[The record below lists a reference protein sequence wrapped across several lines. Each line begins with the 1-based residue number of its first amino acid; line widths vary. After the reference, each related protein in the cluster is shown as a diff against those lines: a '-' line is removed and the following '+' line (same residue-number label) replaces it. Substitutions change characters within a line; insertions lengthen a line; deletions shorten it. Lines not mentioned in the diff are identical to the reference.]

1 MVKMQIRAPKGILFA
16 AVLLSACGSVSV
28 ASPADEAPEGS
39 PIRKVD
45 VLARKYEFE
54 PEEIQAK
61 KGEIVVLTLTS
72 EDVTHGFKMEV
83 EDREEEGIAIDVD
96 LAPGQPVEVT
106 FYAREAGVIPFQC
119 SHLCGW
125 GHFWMDG
132 RIVVE

>member
-1 MVKMQIRAPKGILFA
+1 MRLKLRAQTGILFT

-39 PIRKVD
+39 PIRKVN
-45 VLARKYEFE
+45 VVARTYEFE

-61 KGEIVVLTLTS
+61 KGELVVLTLVS
-72 EDVTHGFKMEV
+72 EDVTHGFKMKV
-83 EDREEEGIAIDVD
+83 QDREEEGIDINVD

-106 FYAREAGVIPFQC
+106 FYAREAGVIPFHC

-125 GHFWMDG
+125 GHFFMDG
-132 RIVVE
+132 QIVVE